1 MQIAFINRYFHPDL
15 SGAAQMLTQL
25 AEDLDA
31 KGETV
36 TVITSGTAH
45 VPETVFLPKRSLH
58 KGIQIIRVRS
68 THLGSQRAWS
78 RMVDYTSF
86 YLAALWTAF
95 RLHGQNAL
103 VVLSDPP
110 LLSVLAVIV
119 GTLKHVKTY
128 CWLHDVYPEIA
139 IRANVLP
146 KGFAANWLRQV
157 ARWSLRR
164 MQRVVVLGRCMQQH
178 LLKNGL
184 SGHNITQIPNWADGK
199 EIRPLDRNDNEFLD
213 RHALKRRFVV
223 MYSGNL
229 GTVHEFA
236 TIVEMIR
243 QTQMYADI
251 AYCFIGDGPQKL
263 SLVETVRREGFQN
276 VLFLPYEMKE
286 RLRVSLT
293 AADLHLVSLRREM
306 AGLSVPSKLY
316 GIMAAGRPILFL
328 GPEQS
333 ESAMLIQEAQ
343 CGAVISPG
351 DVAGA
356 VGALLHFYRRRNA
369 SNPEGNAARAY
380 FERYCDRATATER
393 FHHVLREALSSETR
407 NAASSAT

>member
-1 MQIAFINRYFHPDL
+1 MHIAFINRYFHPDL

-68 THLGSQRAWS
+68 TNLGSQRAWT
-78 RMVDYTSF
+78 RMVDY
-86 YLAALWTAF
+86 AALWTAF
-95 RLHGQNAL
+95 RLHGQHAL

-119 GTLKHVKTY
+119 GRLKHVKTY
-128 CWLHDVYPEIA
+128 CWLHDVYPDIA

-146 KGFAANWLRQV
+146 KGFVTDWLRQV

-164 MQRVVVLGRCMQQH
+164 TQRVVVLGRCMQQH
-178 LLKNGL
+178 LVTNGL
-184 SGHNITQIPNWADGK
+184 SDDNITRIPNWADGK
-199 EIRPLDRNDNEFLD
+199 QIRPLDPDDNEFLD
-213 RHALKRRFVV
+213 CHGLKGRYVV

-229 GTVHEFA
+229 GTVHEFS
-236 TIVEMIR
+236 TILEMIR
-243 QTQMYADI
+243 QTKQYADI
-251 AYCFIGDGPQKL
+251 AYCFIGDGPQKPF
-263 SLVETVRREGFQN
+263 LVETVRREGLKN
-276 VLFLPYEMKE
+276 VLFLPYEMQE
-286 RLRVSLT
+286 RLRFSLT
-293 AADLHLVSLRREM
+293 AADLHLVSLRQEM

-316 GIMAAGRPILFL
+316 GIMAAGRPIIFV

-333 ESAMLIQEAQ
+333 ESALLIQEAQ
-343 CGAVISPG
+343 CGTVINPG

-356 VGALLHFYRRRNA
+356 VGALLHSYRRRNDPN
-369 SNPEGNAARAY
+369 SQGNAAREY
-380 FERYCDRATATER
+380 FERFCDRATATDR
-393 FHHVLREALSSETR
+393 FHHVLREGL
-407 NAASSAT
+407 